1 MQTQKN
7 FLALLAATMFL
18 SACEEPAKQAANS
31 FSAEIIAVRTYPL
44 QNAEQNLSIV
54 ATGMLSTEN
63 EAKYSFK
70 IGGVIEKVFVSEG
83 QFFKTGTLLAS
94 LKINEIDAGFV
105 QARLGAE
112 KAERDL
118 NRIKNLYKDSVA
130 TLEQLQNTRTAYEI
144 AKKQLEAVAFN
155 RSYAY
160 IYATTDGFVTKKLAS
175 DGEVISSGSPV
186 LAINEA
192 KSNTWLLKVGLS
204 DREWAVI
211 ETGDQAIIELDAYPN
226 TPIKA
231 KVFRKSQAADRASG
245 SFQVELQL
253 ENTNLKLAL
262 GMFGKAF
269 IATQKKNTYQ
279 SIPHEAIVEADGKSA
294 FVFVPLQGGKV
305 KKQAI
310 EIAEFDNKEARVKSG
325 LEGVQEVVL
334 SNSAFLNENSSIK
347 IIK

>member
-7 FLALLAATMFL
+7 FLALLAATMLLF
-18 SACEEPAKQAANS
+18 ACEEPAKQATNS
-31 FSAEIIAVRTYPL
+31 SSAEIIAVKTYSL
-44 QNAEQNLSIV
+44 QSTEQNLSIIG
-54 ATGMLSTEN
+54 TGMLSTEN

-70 IGGVIEKVFVSEG
+70 IGGVIEKVFVREG
-83 QFFKTGTLLAS
+83 EFFKAGALLAS

-105 QARLGAE
+105 QAKLGVE

-118 NRIKNLYKDSVA
+118 TRINNLYKDSVA
-130 TLEQLQNTRTAYEI
+130 TLEQLQNTRTAYEV

-175 DGEVISSGSPV
+175 DGEVIEAGSPV

-204 DREWAVI
+204 DREWAML
-211 ETGDQAIIELDAYPN
+211 EAGDKAIVELDAYPN

-231 KVFRKSQAADRASG
+231 TVFRKSQAADMASG

-279 SIPHEAIVEADGKSA
+279 SIPHEAIVEANGKSA

-310 EIAEFDNKEARVKSG
+310 EIAEFDNKVAKVKTG
-325 LEGVQEVVL
+325 LEGIQEVVL